1 MLERLEELKLQ
12 LVYLLT
18 GEFILS
24 LFILFFFER
33 WLLLV
38 LSILGVLNFVL
49 LIAIIIVVTRGVKER
64 MLHLTRVVGSNVKH
78 ALDIGRVGFLSFDDQ
93 YVVDYTSEFF
103 DEFNLDWVGQ
113 RVTSIHPQIGQILSG
128 EVNHLAI
135 ELEEVKYE
143 IKRVSNTLFFK
154 DISDISRIQKQFLE
168 NSVVIGYIHFDNYE
182 ESTQYQEEQTIAN
195 IDSGIRQPVI
205 DWAKKNGM
213 FLRRVK
219 ADRFLVVLNEKIFKN
234 ILNERFEIL
243 NQIRES
249 ATHLDLAISLSMAF
263 AKGTTD
269 FDELEELANQGLEL
283 AQNRGGDQVA
293 IKHVG
298 RQTQYF
304 GGTLVANE
312 KRNKVKVRVMAQ
324 SIKELIV
331 KSSNIIIVGHK
342 EMDFDCM
349 GSALS
354 MSRICSAL
362 QKQSSIVTSGGIEKM
377 MKAAFDL
384 HAEHL
389 QGRHTFVT
397 ESQALN
403 SLNDNTLVIMLDH
416 HLAEHSNGEHII
428 NKAKH
433 ICVIDHHR
441 RGKDFTFDPT
451 LVYIESWSS
460 SVVELLS
467 ELMQYMGIRNF
478 MSSIESTIMLTG
490 MIVDTNRFR
499 LKTSSRT
506 YEAAAYLRLLGA
518 EPGDA
523 DSFLKETYD
532 DFELKTNVLHHAQYL
547 DNGIVIVPYDE
558 QLLARPVMSMVA
570 DQLLGI
576 SDVEASFV
584 IANVSDNSV
593 AISARSRGK
602 FNVQFVLEKLGG
614 GGHYTA
620 AAVQKENMSVE
631 ELSQL
636 CIEEINRYIENGGNI

>member
-1 MLERLEELKLQ
+1 MISRLEDLKLQ

-24 LFILFFFER
+24 LFALFFFER

-38 LSILGVLNFVL
+38 LSIIGVINFAI
-49 LIAIIIVVTRGVKER
+49 LIALLVVLTRGVKER
-64 MLHLTRVVGSNVKH
+64 MLHLSRVVGSNVKF

-103 DEFNLDWVGQ
+103 DNFNFEWIGQ

-128 EVNHLAI
+128 EVNQLTI
-135 ELEEVKYE
+135 DIDEVSYEVK
-143 IKRVSNTLFFK
+143 RVGNTLFFK
-154 DISDISRIQKQFLE
+154 DISDLQKIQKQYLD

-182 ESTQYQEEQTIAN
+182 ESTQYQEEHTIAA
-195 IDSGIRQPVI
+195 IDTAIRQPVI
-205 DWAKKNGM
+205 EWAKKNGM

-234 ILNERFEIL
+234 VLNERFEIL
-243 NQIRES
+243 NQIREGS
-249 ATHLDLAISLSMAF
+249 THLDLAISLSMAF

-269 FDELEELANQGLEL
+269 FNELEELANQALEL

-298 RQTQYF
+298 KQTQYF
-304 GGTLVANE
+304 GGTLVSNE
-312 KRNKVKVRVMAQ
+312 KRNKVKVRVMAL

-331 KSSNIIIVGHK
+331 KASNIIIVGHK

-349 GSALS
+349 GSALA
-354 MSRICSAL
+354 MSRICTAH
-362 QKQSSIVTSGGIEKM
+362 QKSSSIVTSGGIEKM

-384 HAEHL
+384 HEEHL
-389 QGRHTFVT
+389 QSRHTFVS

-403 SLNDNTLVIMLDH
+403 TLNDNTLVIMIDH
-416 HLAEHSNGEHII
+416 HLAEHSNGEQLLH
-428 NKAKH
+428 KAKH

-460 SVVELLS
+460 SVVELMS

-478 MSSIESTIMLTG
+478 LSSIETTIMLTG
-490 MIVDTNRFR
+490 MMVDTNRFR

-506 YEAAAYLRLLGA
+506 YEAAAYLRVLGA
-518 EPGDA
+518 EPSDA

-532 DFELKTNVLHHAQYL
+532 EFELKTKVLHQAQYL
-547 DNGIVIVPYDE
+547 DNGIVIVPYDGKP
-558 QLLARPVMSMVA
+558 LARPVMSMVA
-570 DQLLGI
+570 DQLLGV

-584 IANVSDNSV
+584 IAKVSENSV
-593 AISARSRGK
+593 AISARSKGK
-602 FNVQFVLEKLGG
+602 FNVQFVLEKMGG

-620 AAVQKENMSVE
+620 AAVQKDNISVE
-631 ELSQL
+631 ELTRL
-636 CIEEINRYIENGGNI
+636 CTEEINRYIESGGNL